1 MGSRIASH
9 NQPKWSVELQP
20 GCRRDRLPPR
30 VAWIIW
36 TERAD
41 RPELVDSSSYFIS
54 GPHGARKSGR
64 SRAMLAEAV
73 REELIE
79 RNVAS
84 IVRPH
89 DPRSILI
96 IAIWSDVMVA
106 KTAAGIPL
114 ATKTWTVSSY
124 SAHWLEHVAV
134 GEAGDHHHPRLPAS
148 TRPRR
153 AEAGR
158 VEPFDCSAAGE
169 ATADN

>member
-54 GPHGARKSGR
+54 GPHCARKSGR

-96 IAIWSDVMVA
+96 IAILVRRNGCQDCGRHPARNQDLDRVV
-106 KTAAGIPL
+106 ILRPL
-114 ATKTWTVSSY
+114 AG
-124 SAHWLEHVAV
+124 A
-134 GEAGDHHHPRLPAS
+134 RCC
-148 TRPRR
+148 R
-153 AEAGR
+153 
-158 VEPFDCSAAGE
+158 
-169 ATADN
+169 